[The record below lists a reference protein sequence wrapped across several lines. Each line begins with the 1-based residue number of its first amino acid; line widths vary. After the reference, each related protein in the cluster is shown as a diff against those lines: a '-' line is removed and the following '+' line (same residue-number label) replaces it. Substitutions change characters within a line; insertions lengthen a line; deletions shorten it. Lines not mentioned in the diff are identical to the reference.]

1 MKLNPYPGLFI
12 DIEGLDGAGCS
23 TQVRKV
29 SQALKK
35 EKVKVHS
42 TKEPTR
48 GPIGRLLKSALKGE
62 FNSLP
67 PASIQLL
74 FAADR
79 GRHLT
84 DEIIPRLEKG
94 ELVITDRYLWSS
106 VAFGS
111 IELSKQWL
119 LELNKEFIIP
129 DLSILIDVSPGECL
143 KRIKKE
149 KGGIELYTERTK
161 LENAWETYQFLAN
174 KYPFYLYTVDGEREP
189 AEITEDIV
197 RLIEGR
203 GKFGKG
209 KKL

>member
-29 SQALKK
+29 AEALKK
-35 EKVKVHS
+35 EKVKVHA

-48 GPIGRLLKSALKGE
+48 GPIGRLVKSALKGE

-67 PASIQLL
+67 PASVQLL

-79 GRHLT
+79 GRHLKG
-84 DEIIPRLEKG
+84 EIIPKLEKG

-111 IELSKQWL
+111 IELCKQWL
-119 LELNKEFIIP
+119 INLNQEFILP
-129 DLSILIDVSPGECL
+129 DLSILIDVSPEECL
-143 KRIKKE
+143 KRVEKE
-149 KGGIELYTERTK
+149 KISLELYDRRSE
-161 LENAWETYQFLAN
+161 LESAWDTYQFLAN
-174 KYPFYLYTVDGEREP
+174 KYPFYLYVIDGEREP
-189 AEITEDIV
+189 EEITEEIV
-197 RLIEGR
+197 KLIKGR
-203 GKFGKG
+203 GKFRRM
-209 KKL
+209 KK

>member
-12 DIEGLDGAGCS
+12 DVEGLDGAGCA
-23 TQVRKV
+23 TQVKRIG
-29 SQALKK
+29 QALIK
-35 EKVKVHS
+35 EKVKVYL

-48 GPIGRLLKSALKGE
+48 GPIGKLVKAALEGE

-67 PASIQLL
+67 PASVQLL

-79 GRHLT
+79 GRHLN

-111 IELSKQWL
+111 INLSKEWL
-119 LELNKEFIIP
+119 FNLNQEFILP
-129 DLSILIDVSPGECL
+129 DLSILIDVSPEECL

-149 KGGIELYTERTK
+149 KISLELYDRRSE
-161 LENAWETYQFLAN
+161 LENAGETFSFLAN
-174 KYPFYLYTVDGEREP
+174 KYPFYLYVVDGERP
-189 AEITEDIV
+189 PDGITEDIV
-197 RLIEGR
+197 KLIKGR
-203 GKFGKG
+203 GKFRRI
-209 KKL
+209 KK